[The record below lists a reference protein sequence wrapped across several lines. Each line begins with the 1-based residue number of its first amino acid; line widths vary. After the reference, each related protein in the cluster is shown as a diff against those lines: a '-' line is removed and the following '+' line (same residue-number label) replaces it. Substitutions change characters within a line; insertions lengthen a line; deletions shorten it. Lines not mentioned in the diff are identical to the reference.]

1 VMDTPVYQRSQPATM
16 ANPVAAAASEA
27 APPPAAVSGSSHRG
41 LYIALGAFVVV
52 AVLFAAGLYLP
63 SRIKT
68 LAGAGKAARP
78 QQSSSSAT
86 SAASSDGT
94 TATPATPSSTD
105 PAAPTASE
113 AATAAASSQAAQSG
127 QSSPDSPGTSA
138 ASSSSDNAATPS
150 AGGTPAASAKKPA
163 KPKKDQAAEDAA
175 AQAKAEEAAL
185 ADEVEKHYDDV
196 DSRST
201 AVSQSL
207 DNLQRQQAASG
218 YGLRG
223 DIVSARQRMMTDL
236 SKAQAAMQ
244 KQDNKGAKKYLDM
257 AEAELQTLEK
267 FLGK

>member
-1 VMDTPVYQRSQPATM
+1 V
-16 ANPVAAAASEA
+16 
-27 APPPAAVSGSSHRG
+27 
-41 LYIALGAFVVV
+41 
-52 AVLFAAGLYLP
+52 
-63 SRIKT
+63 
-68 LAGAGKAARP
+68 
-78 QQSSSSAT
+78 
-86 SAASSDGT
+86 
-94 TATPATPSSTD
+94 
-105 PAAPTASE
+105 
-113 AATAAASSQAAQSG
+113 QSG
-127 QSSPDSPGTSA
+127 QSSPDSAGASA
-138 ASSSSDNAATPS
+138 ASSSSDNAATPA

-196 DSRST
+196 DSRSN